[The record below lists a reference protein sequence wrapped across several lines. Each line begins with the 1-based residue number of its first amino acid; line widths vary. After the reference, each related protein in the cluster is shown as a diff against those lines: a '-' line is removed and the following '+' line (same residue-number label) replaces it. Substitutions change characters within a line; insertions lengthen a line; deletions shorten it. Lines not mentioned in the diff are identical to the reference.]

1 METPKGVAFLLSQL
15 GAFGAQRFAE
25 RLRPLEIEPRHVGL
39 LRMISAAE
47 GASQQ
52 ELGERMGV
60 VPSRMVSFID
70 DLEGRGLVERR
81 RNPTDRRA
89 YALHLTDKGTAMLRQ
104 AMLIS
109 VEHNEEVC
117 APLSQD
123 ERDVLAQLLGRLS
136 AAHNLIPGVH
146 PGYRHLR

>member
-39 LRMISAAE
+39 LRMISANE

-60 VPSRMVSFID
+60 VPSRMVSFVD
-70 DLEGRGLVERR
+70 DLEKRGFVERR
-81 RNPTDRRA
+81 RNPKDRRA
-89 YALHLTDKGTAMLRQ
+89 YALHLTGKGTAMLRQ

-109 VEHNEEVC
+109 VEHDEEVC

-123 ERDVLAQLLGRLS
+123 ERDVLAQLLSRLS
-136 AAHNLIPGVH
+136 TAHDLIPGVH

>member
-1 METPKGVAFLLSQL
+1 MDKPKGVAFLLSQL
-15 GAFGAQRFAE
+15 GAYGAQRFAE
-25 RLRPLEIEPRHVGL
+25 RLRPLDIEPRHVGL
-39 LRMISAAE
+39 LRMISASE

-60 VPSRMVSFID
+60 VPSRMVSFVD
-70 DLEGRGLVERR
+70 DLEDRGLVERG
-81 RNPTDRRA
+81 RNPKDRRA
-89 YALHLTDKGTAMLRQ
+89 YALHLTEKGAKMLRQ

-109 VEHNEEVC
+109 VEHNEEIC

-123 ERDVLAQLLGRLS
+123 ERDVLAQLLDRLS
-136 AAHNLIPGVH
+136 SAHNLIPGVH